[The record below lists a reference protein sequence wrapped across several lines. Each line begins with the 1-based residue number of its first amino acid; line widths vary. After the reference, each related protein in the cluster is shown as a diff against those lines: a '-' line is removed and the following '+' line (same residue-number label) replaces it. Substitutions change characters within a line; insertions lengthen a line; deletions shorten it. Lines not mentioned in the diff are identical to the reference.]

1 MPRPPPG
8 FLCPGVPWPGLPVAA
23 APATATLSTGNTGRA
38 LTSSAA
44 GTIAHVR
51 KQERP
56 LIVVSPAVVHADGG
70 VLALADDTHD
80 AAAGLAAF
88 SDKLTGRPTELTGPS
103 AELTGPPNAT
113 ARRLGRRAA
122 LLPLLHLAEGRL
134 TASAA
139 TTLLH
144 LLRLL
149 RLLWLTLWNS
159 GRHRDD
165 LKIAVGDRVF
175 VFLAQEPLLHEE
187 VNRRREV
194 PRSDLA
200 LIEVDGPCVLLAS
213 EDELGFLLAL
223 DLVTPHRH
231 RHGHQDHHHRRC

>member
-1 MPRPPPG
+1 MRLPGGWVDERP
-8 FLCPGVPWPGLPVAA
+8 CCPWPC
-23 APATATLSTGNTGRA
+23 
-38 LTSSAA
+38 
-44 GTIAHVR
+44 
-51 KQERP
+51 
-56 LIVVSPAVVHADGG
+56 D
-70 VLALADDTHD
+70 LAD
-80 AAAGLAAF
+80 
-88 SDKLTGRPTELTGPS
+88 
-103 AELTGPPNAT
+103 
-113 ARRLGRRAA
+113 
-122 LLPLLHLAEGRL
+122 GRL

-159 GRHRDD
+159 RRHRND

-200 LIEVDGPCVLLAS
+200 LIEIDSPCVLLAS

-231 RHGHQDHHHRRC
+231 RHGHQDHHHPDADEQRRHGVSALVALTL